1 MKKVYYFPS
10 IGNDDFSKEHLPPD
24 YMITPTKYGKGYD
37 RNYSHAKCPAWK
49 EYFKNTWVF
58 YQPFDLGMYYN
69 SNDKYLQTNLAQEI
83 FDEYFLLA
91 SNWLD
96 GELPEIQ
103 FKLGTALW
111 TRDNDVW
118 VEQVPHPLLAR
129 YGLECVPG
137 TYPLSVWQRPIGFGF
152 KLLDLDTNLFLPRGT
167 PLFMLR
173 LYSMK
178 GDSSYSLKKEK
189 PPEDILEQYQQNSR
203 LKEFDKHASWDLIQ
217 DRLKKEKTC
226 PFDFLWKRQR

>member
-1 MKKVYYFPS
+1 
-10 IGNDDFSKEHLPPD
+10 
-24 YMITPTKYGKGYD
+24 MITPTKYGKGYD

-129 YGLECVPG
+129 YG
-137 TYPLSVWQRPIGFGF
+137 
-152 KLLDLDTNLFLPRGT
+152 
-167 PLFMLR
+167 
-173 LYSMK
+173 
-178 GDSSYSLKKEK
+178 
-189 PPEDILEQYQQNSR
+189 
-203 LKEFDKHASWDLIQ
+203 
-217 DRLKKEKTC
+217 
-226 PFDFLWKRQR
+226 